1 MNPRL
6 SSHRGHPNQLI
17 TSGPRPLL
25 CGVRRD
31 LMRGTSEKCTLPAI
45 RLCQPTP
52 LTAPRQRLHPAHPRS
67 NACAISTA
75 QDYHPKV
82 WSHSISGIG
91 SASTP
96 ALCNS
101 RSCPASTLRFAVW
114 SNSSS
119 GIASNTASGAAS
131 SCPIFISSGGERD
144 GGRAEANCASDRCAR
159 NLAVGTF

>member
-101 RSCPASTLRFAVW
+101 RSCPALSCAATRTPASHCSDFWRGTLRLPV
-114 SNSSS
+114 
-119 GIASNTASGAAS
+119 TAYFR
-131 SCPIFISSGGERD
+131 PR
-144 GGRAEANCASDRCAR
+144 
-159 NLAVGTF
+159 LTPTFSRG